1 MFSLAEV
8 NPAGTDVHEKLR
20 GASPVAVAYKV
31 TDEPAQIE
39 TFGRSFPFS
48 SVMATEGFA
57 KLLRA
62 VVTIS
67 VFKEGTEDG
76 RNIV

>member
-1 MFSLAEV
+1 MAL
-8 NPAGTDVHEKLR
+8 
-20 GASPVAVAYKV
+20 AYKV

-39 TFGRSFPFS
+39 TFGRSFPFP

-57 KLLRA
+57 KLLTA

-67 VFKEGTEDG
+67 VFNEGAEDG
-76 RNIV
+76 EKIV